1 MPTRFAVTSSREV
14 LQHFSGGS
22 SAQSA
27 LRLLTLIE
35 VQVRQSVKQTGEL
48 WIGLY
53 EGQPQ
58 RATAKPTAPQLLG
71 AIARARIT
79 LTRVDVAGMR
89 HWHLTPLPP
98 LLERTLACL
107 GLSPSLYQR
116 LIENST

>member
-1 MPTRFAVTSSREV
+1 MPRAAVR
-14 LQHFSGGS
+14 LG
-22 SAQSA
+22 

-35 VQVRQSVKQTGEL
+35 VQVRQSVPQTGEL
-48 WIGLY
+48 WTGLY

-58 RATAKPTAPQLLG
+58 RATARPTAPQLLG
-71 AIARARIT
+71 AIARAQIT
-79 LTRVDVAGMR
+79 LTRVDVAGRR

-107 GLSPSLYQR
+107 SLSPSLYQR